1 MDRELAKEGKDVESA
16 YWELVTKDI
25 RDTSVILEPIYKET
39 AGLDGYVSVQVSP
52 WLADNTEETVE
63 AAKWLHKKLGRPN
76 VYIKIPATAESI
88 PAIKQV
94 ISQGI
99 SVNATVSISICS
111 LEKKNSILH
120 LVWLGAFVEHLVN
133 VDIVI

>member
-1 MDRELAKEGKDVESA
+1 MDRDLAKEGKDIESA

-25 RDTSVILEPIYKET
+25 RDTCAILEPIYRET

-52 WLADNTEETVE
+52 WLADSTEKTVE
-63 AAKWLHKKLGRPN
+63 AAKWLHKTVGHPN
-76 VYIKIPATAESI
+76 VYVKIPATAESI
-88 PAIKQV
+88 PAVKEV

-111 LEKKNSILH
+111 Y
-120 LVWLGAFVEHLVN
+120 
-133 VDIVI
+133 

>member
-1 MDRELAKEGKDVESA
+1 MDKSVSSFCSKIMDRDLAKEGKDVESA

-25 RDTSVILEPIYKET
+25 RDTSAILEPIYRET

-52 WLADNTEETVE
+52 WLADNTEKTVE
-63 AAKWLHKKLGRPN
+63 AAKWLHKKVGRPN

-99 SVNATVSISICS
+99 SVNTTVSISIC
-111 LEKKNSILH
+111 
-120 LVWLGAFVEHLVN
+120 FVR
-133 VDIVI
+133 IVL